1 MRPTGRENT
10 GKWSAI
16 ITAAV
21 MTALLLFLLI
31 FFYLRYE
38 KARTLHA
45 ALQDLQD
52 PPVYFSR
59 ESGFFEK
66 GFVLK
71 LGRNPDLPENVEIRY
86 TLNGDDPTA
95 DSLLYKDGIDLT
107 EAVREMKTLA
117 KEKEEKKSRGH
128 PTGGRR
134 SRSRPPGRGGRCS
147 RCDRTSCRSRVG
159 RDRADHNIGNDI
171 WGRPG
176 NGSSPGCGY
185 SG

>member
-1 MRPTGRENT
+1 
-10 GKWSAI
+10 
-16 ITAAV
+16 

-71 LGRNPDLPENVEIRY
+71 LGRNPDLPE
-86 TLNGDDPTA
+86 
-95 DSLLYKDGIDLT
+95 
-107 EAVREMKTLA
+107 M
-117 KEKEEKKSRGH
+117 
-128 PTGGRR
+128 
-134 SRSRPPGRGGRCS
+134 SRSATPSTETTPQ
-147 RCDRTSCRSRVG
+147 RTASSTRT
-159 RDRADHNIGNDI
+159 
-171 WGRPG
+171 
-176 NGSSPGCGY
+176 GST
-185 SG
+185 